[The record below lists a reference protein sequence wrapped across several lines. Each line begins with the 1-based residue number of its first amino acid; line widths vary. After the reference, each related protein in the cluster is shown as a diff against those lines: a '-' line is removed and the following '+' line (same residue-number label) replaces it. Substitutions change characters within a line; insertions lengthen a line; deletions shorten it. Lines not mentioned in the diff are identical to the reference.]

1 MLRWGNVKVS
11 ESMITVEVR
20 IDIRSSS
27 PDSAA
32 WSGSVV
38 SPAGCC
44 VQSFSLV
51 DLRTLRWNPSGGDR
65 LFLPVMQGIITD
77 CAQFISTHDVTVCGA
92 AHPELSGEGL
102 ERSEHPWVPN
112 GGERTMGWL
121 ALLAAASAEGS
132 HPAQAL
138 YIGAHDP
145 EGRMKLL
152 PAAASGSSAL
162 LRHVAIP
169 DDLQDSVAG
178 NWSTQYSTV
187 LSIVNGSWYEAAQ
200 IYKTWA
206 LTHAAWTRAG
216 SLQRRVS
223 AGELP
228 QWVLDVPLWAR
239 ANMDCSSAESSDIC
253 NITSAGLCCAKKML
267 VLQKLLSAE
276 GNVPRPSPPRPPG
289 PPSPWNPCS
298 AKLQSLCSTDRKDQV
313 KCGQCA
319 GLHAAVLKSVGC
331 TEDGIEAWCRPTG
344 GKTRSS
350 CAKAMEGCWPVKGQ
364 GTACKV
370 CETKQQR
377 HLQAAGCNAND
388 IAYYCAQPPAPAPPP
403 LELGMHWYGWNA
415 EQFDTRYPSY
425 TARGGVAAE
434 TAFAQAHGIHVMP
447 YTNGRLMDP
456 TLPAWLAENASA
468 HACGCFLPELVTSPP
483 PTRKGMEGL
492 VPCDATG
499 KPGYYGEKYANNDQ
513 FMGTAAFAV
522 MDPNSSYWQAK
533 LASVAAGIVGN
544 DGLGAAALYMDQIS
558 ASHCESC
565 FEGGR
570 GGGGSGWSN
579 GNRAVLAA
587 VAAAG
592 KRAHGG
598 PIALSSESMNEQY
611 LPRQNASAS

>member
-1 MLRWGNVKVS
+1 MLSGMCTIQLRRVVPAPTTLCLVTTFRRMALIGTPARSSRVSVASFQPVILHYAPALFQSLSDCVSSPYYSVSWSITDTNKVQYTNGSLITVATRERPKLIFDPTTNQISHLSTGTCVATTCPPVPPVNCKTLYWDYTLVQPVGRHDAQPGTSTRSSGKIEINQTAEASEAVANISHSKNQNRDYTQTAHQANDTAMELAVSILKTDDHVQGIVERNMQRQQYTGEDGNFHVKTAVETEFSFGDASSLLLEFDGSNSLRQITAGGGRTFLSGVTPTWALTATDCKSAFPAFGAAPATSQFYSLAVNRTHHIETDPGGSTLVLRWGNVKVS

-206 LTHAAWTRAG
+206 L
-216 SLQRRVS
+216 
-223 AGELP
+223 
-228 QWVLDVPLWAR
+228 
-239 ANMDCSSAESSDIC
+239 I
-253 NITSAGLCCAKKML
+253 
-267 VLQKLLSAE
+267 
-276 GNVPRPSPPRPPG
+276 
-289 PPSPWNPCS
+289 
-298 AKLQSLCSTDRKDQV
+298 
-313 KCGQCA
+313 
-319 GLHAAVLKSVGC
+319 
-331 TEDGIEAWCRPTG
+331 
-344 GKTRSS
+344 
-350 CAKAMEGCWPVKGQ
+350 
-364 GTACKV
+364 
-370 CETKQQR
+370 
-377 HLQAAGCNAND
+377 
-388 IAYYCAQPPAPAPPP
+388 
-403 LELGMHWYGWNA
+403 
-415 EQFDTRYPSY
+415 
-425 TARGGVAAE
+425 GV
-434 TAFAQAHGIHVMP
+434 
-447 YTNGRLMDP
+447 
-456 TLPAWLAENASA
+456 
-468 HACGCFLPELVTSPP
+468 
-483 PTRKGMEGL
+483 
-492 VPCDATG
+492 
-499 KPGYYGEKYANNDQ
+499 
-513 FMGTAAFAV
+513 
-522 MDPNSSYWQAK
+522 
-533 LASVAAGIVGN
+533 
-544 DGLGAAALYMDQIS
+544 
-558 ASHCESC
+558 
-565 FEGGR
+565 
-570 GGGGSGWSN
+570 
-579 GNRAVLAA
+579 
-587 VAAAG
+587 
-592 KRAHGG
+592 
-598 PIALSSESMNEQY
+598 
-611 LPRQNASAS
+611 